1 MTAFAIYSP
10 KGELLASFDA
20 VEDATYAGRTR
31 WAGQV
36 GWIERRDGLVYR
48 GPGPA
53 SVARK
58 PPEPAPDRVTA
69 PPVGPLRVVAPP
81 LAPPAPLCP
90 VWAALRVPAT
100 IGELDRM
107 LVRLDRE
114 GIGRRLLWLLDH
126 GYVSRERGSGL
137 WRRLDDAGE
146 PPAAGEEVAS

>member
-1 MTAFAIYSP
+1 MNDPAP
-10 KGELLASFDA
+10 VHVLDRQGRLLASCPCILSALAASRRHGLRYAYLVRAADG
-20 VEDATYAGRTR
+20 VE
-31 WAGQV
+31 
-36 GWIERRDGLVYR
+36 L
-48 GPGPA
+48 
-53 SVARK
+53 ARNALLS
-58 PPEPAPDRVTA
+58 PRVKA

-114 GIGRRLLWLLDH
+114 GIGRRLLWMLDH
-126 GYVSRERGSGL
+126 GYVTRERGSGL

>member
-69 PPVGPLRVVAPP
+69 PPVEPPVARPTPPPVAPRG
-81 LAPPAPLCP
+81 ACP
-90 VWAALRVPAT
+90 QCGAVGALR
-100 IGELDRM
+100 
-107 LVRLDRE
+107 RE
-114 GIGRRLLWLLDH
+114 GRDLYCSQRCGYYLTPGQRRQ
-126 GYVSRERGSGL
+126 
-137 WRRLDDAGE
+137 
-146 PPAAGEEVAS
+146 AA

>member
-1 MTAFAIYSP
+1 MIPLTHEQI
-10 KGELLASFDA
+10 G
-20 VEDATYAGRTR
+20 
-31 WAGQV
+31 
-36 GWIERRDGLVYR
+36 ERRLELATVEEAIRMLGRRKSVLR
-48 GPGPA
+48 AEILSGFAAPA
-53 SVARK
+53 K
-58 PPEPAPDRVTA
+58 
-69 PPVGPLRVVAPP
+69 GVAPEQ
-81 LAPPAPLCP
+81 LSLDT
-90 VWAALRVPAT
+90 AT